1 MSVLGVNPT
10 VNRFVK
16 DRLGVKPTTG
26 ADNTARAGAS
36 QSGRINFDDFL
47 DYLFSRLGIDT

>member
-26 ADNTARAGAS
+26 ADDTARAGAS

-47 DYLFSRLGIDT
+47 DYLFSRMGTLR